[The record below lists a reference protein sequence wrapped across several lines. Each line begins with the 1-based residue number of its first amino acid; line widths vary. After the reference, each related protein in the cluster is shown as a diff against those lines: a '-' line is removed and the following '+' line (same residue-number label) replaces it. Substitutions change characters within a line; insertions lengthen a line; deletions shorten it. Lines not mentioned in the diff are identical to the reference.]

1 MGEMSNNMTD
11 NDRFFSYTLRPK
23 SELFWFIA
31 VAAIT
36 VGVQALVEF
45 DPSTITD
52 WESWAIGIGAAMV
65 RAAAGAFLAYIT
77 KHGWTYEDE

>member
-1 MGEMSNNMTD
+1 MNTKYS
-11 NDRFFSYTLRPK
+11 FQPK
-23 SELFWFIA
+23 PEFFWFIA

-45 DPSTITD
+45 DPETITN

-65 RAAAGAFLAYIT
+65 RAAAGAFLAYVA
-77 KHGWTYEDE
+77 KHGWTYDDEPS